1 MLVNFSFSNV
11 SSFKDVQTF
20 SLLASEKYSEHPQN
34 IIDHKF
40 LKTSLIYGAN
50 ASGKT
55 NFVDA
60 FYAFRD
66 IVLDS
71 TSSEDKKSQI
81 SQTEP
86 FLLDEESNNEPT
98 QFEITFEENALTY
111 RYGLSFNRSE
121 ILEEWL
127 YTKTSRETEVFFREK
142 QKIVYKKTRFTEL
155 DALIENDSLNIA
167 PTIPAISVA
176 ALSSKK
182 ICRTIINYIKKIKII
197 SGIDETGF
205 KSVTYDLFKQ
215 DEEFREWALNI
226 LKNFNIHNLIIDEVD
241 SEQTNSRI
249 KIRKLKVEVVK
260 KTADGFKDFPISFE
274 SEGTRKVLY
283 LLGPLYDS
291 IKSNYLL
298 IIDELDSKFH
308 TLLTKEVLKIF
319 HNFSTEKCQMI
330 AVVQDSCLMDTTF
343 IRPDQ
348 IWFIDKDWTTG
359 KSEIY
364 SLVEYKIKKKESYSS
379 DYLEGLYGAIPLF
392 SSYTDIDNLMTK
404 GTD

>member
-1 MLVNFSFSNV
+1 MNFSFSNF
-11 SSFKDVQTF
+11 SSFKNVQTF
-20 SLLASEKYSEHPQN
+20 SLLASEKYSEHPEN
-34 IIDHKF
+34 IIDQKF
-40 LKTSLIYGAN
+40 LKSSLIYGAN

-86 FLLDEESNNEPT
+86 FLLGEESNDEPT
-98 QFEITFEENALTY
+98 QFEITFEENSLTY
-111 RYGLSFNRSE
+111 RYGLSFNKNE

-127 YTKTSRETEVFFREK
+127 YTKKLKETEVFFREK

-155 DALIENDSLNIA
+155 DGLIEDNSLNIA
-167 PTIPAISVA
+167 STIPAISVA

-182 ICRTIINYIKKIKII
+182 VCRTIINYIKKIKII

-226 LKNFNIHNLIIDEVD
+226 LKNFNIHNLIIDEID
-241 SEQTNSRI
+241 SDQTNSRI
-249 KIRKLKVEVVK
+249 KVRKLKVEVVK

-298 IIDELDSKFH
+298 IIDELGYLPIDKADSKLFFQLIDLRYEKKS
-308 TLLTKEVLKIF
+308 TIITTNINFITWDDIF
-319 HNFSTEKCQMI
+319 YD
-330 AVVQDSCLMDTTF
+330 AVVANAILDRILHHSHV
-343 IRPDQ
+343 IS
-348 IWFIDKDWTTG
+348 ISG
-359 KSEIY
+359 KSYRLKDHMKPAE
-364 SLVEYKIKKKESYSS
+364 
-379 DYLEGLYGAIPLF
+379 D
-392 SSYTDIDNLMTK
+392 
-404 GTD
+404 

>member
-20 SLLASEKYSEHPQN
+20 SLLASEKYNEHPEN
-34 IIDHKF
+34 MIDHKL
-40 LKTSLIYGAN
+40 LKSSLIYGAN
-50 ASGKT
+50 ASGKS

-86 FLLDEESNNEPT
+86 FLLGEESNIEPT
-98 QFEITFEENALTY
+98 QFEITFEDNSVTY
-111 RYGLSFNRSE
+111 RYGLSFNRNE

-155 DALIENDSLNIA
+155 DALIEDDSLNIA
-167 PTIPAISVA
+167 STIPAISVA

-182 ICRTIINYIKKIKII
+182 ICRTIIDYIKKIKII

-226 LKNFNIHNLIIDEVD
+226 LRNFNIHNLIIDEVD
-241 SEQTNSRI
+241 SDQTNNRV

-260 KTADGFKDFPISFE
+260 KTADGFKNFPISFE

-308 TLLTKEVLKIF
+308 TLLTKEVLRIF
-319 HNFSTEKCQMI
+319 HKFSTEKCQLI
-330 AVVQDSCLMDTTF
+330 AVVQDSCLMDTSF

-348 IWFIDKDWTTG
+348 IWFIDKDWATG
-359 KSEIY
+359 KSELY
-364 SLVEYKIKKKESYSS
+364 SLVEYKIKKKQSYSS

-392 SSYTDIDNLMTK
+392 SSYAEIDNLMTK
-404 GTD
+404 GID